1 MKNQI
6 PIPNEIPTRLI
17 AFIYLFFVF
26 CLQQSPAQNFPERL
40 DVFTL
45 ESFRQNFPNELFL
58 TGIGQEPYEQRLSLF
73 YALIDFVENFQE
85 YEKSSNA
92 SAHNGN
98 KGLGT
103 MSRGIFNHTFG
114 GSLTLK
120 HVRQSHNMDGNYT
133 LTQREEVLEIEG
145 NFRNTAYNYSF
156 YHFEENKN
164 NSSVLKLNIQDRLGN
179 DILYSIEQR
188 NGRIQAE
195 DDLASAVNFVLY
207 ILAYHINS
215 IEGMNCGVIRESGNI
230 FISYDKSMIEK

>member
-1 MKNQI
+1 MKKQI
-6 PIPNEIPTRLI
+6 LIPNEIPTRLI
-17 AFIYLFFVF
+17 AFKLLFSVF
-26 CLQQSPAQNFPERL
+26 CLQQLPAQNFPERL
-40 DVFTL
+40 EVYSL
-45 ESFRQNFPNELFL
+45 ESFRKNFPDELFL
-58 TGIGQEPYEQRLSLF
+58 SGIGKEPFDQRLSLF
-73 YALIDFVENFQE
+73 YALINFIENFQE

-92 SAHNGN
+92 SPHNGN

-120 HVRQSHNMDGNYT
+120 HVHQRQNMAGNHR

-145 NFRNTAYNYSF
+145 NFRNTAYTYSF

-164 NSSVLKLNIQDRLGN
+164 NSSVLKLNIQDRLRN